1 MARVI
6 DIAQVTYAVPDLEL
20 MERFLTDFGLVRSAR
35 TEDALYMR
43 GAGDQHHIHV
53 THQANKQRFI
63 GATFEVESRNDLEE
77 LTELEGSSAVER
89 SPEPG
94 GGYQVR
100 MTMPDGFEI
109 RAIWNRERAEPLPQR
124 DPNPFNAAHDKQR
137 VNRSLRVR
145 KEPCQAIRLGHVVL
159 HVTNHDESVRWLS
172 ERFNLLPSDY
182 FLPPGQ
188 EGPVVG
194 TFLRL
199 DRGEDLVDHH
209 CLLVLQS
216 DHVGVHHC
224 SFEVEDIDAV
234 MGAHDY
240 LLAQDWTLDVGV
252 GRHLLGSQ
260 IFDYWKDPFG
270 FRVEHYTDGDVCDAS
285 FEPGTFNGTADQTT
299 QWGME
304 PSLEFFK

>member
-6 DIAQVTYAVPDLEL
+6 DVVQVTYESPDLDL
-20 MERFLTDFGLVRSAR
+20 SERFLTDFGLTRALR
-35 TEDALYMR
+35 NDAELYMR
-43 GAGDQHHIHV
+43 GAGHQHHIHV
-53 THQANKQRFI
+53 SRKGDKARFV
-63 GATFEVESRNDLEE
+63 GATFEVESHADLEQ
-77 LTELEGSSAVER
+77 LAGFEGSSAVEP
-89 SPEPG
+89 STEPG

-109 RAIWNRERAEPLPQR
+109 RAIHGRERAQPMPTR
-124 DPNPFNAAHDKQR
+124 DRHRFNAALSKER
-137 VNRSLRVR
+137 VNASIRVQTS
-145 KEPCQAIRLGHVVL
+145 PCQAIRLGHFVL
-159 HVTNHDESVRWLS
+159 HVTSHDESVKWLN

-182 FLPPGQ
+182 FLPPGE

-199 DRGEDLVDHH
+199 DRGAELVDHH

-216 DHVGVHHC
+216 DWVGVHHC
-224 SFEVEDIDAV
+224 SFEVEDLDAV
-234 MGAHDY
+234 MCAHDF
-240 LLAQDWTLDVGV
+240 LVQQGWTLDVGV

-270 FRVEHYTDGDVCDAS
+270 FRIEHYTDGDVCDSS
-285 FEPGTFNGTADQTT
+285 FQPGTFNGTADQTT

-304 PSLEFFK
+304 PPQDFFE